1 MKIYCLNLARAVERK
16 EMIQREWIEKLQ
28 FNIEFFTAFDRRQ
41 IESGEFIFPYN
52 EQAAIERIKRPL
64 SNGEIACATS
74 HCLLLRKALAQGH
87 HEIIVMEDDCSP
99 TTHASIETVL
109 GSIETCKKNFP
120 NVKVLLMHDTDKNV
134 KIIEQKEGINL
145 LAFPQFGYR
154 FVWLQKRAIEILAN
168 DLSTMCY
175 PADWLWA
182 KRFMPMKVIANL
194 VNPIGIHSGENTYIG
209 NELRHSSKIK
219 FVP

>member
-1 MKIYCLNLARAVERK
+1 L
-16 EMIQREWIEKLQ
+16 
-28 FNIEFFTAFDRRQ
+28 
-41 IESGEFIFPYN
+41 GEFIFPYS

-74 HCLLLRKALAQGH
+74 HCLLLRKALDEGH
-87 HEIIVMEDDCSP
+87 NEIIVMEDDCSP
-99 TTHASIETVL
+99 TTYASIETVI

-120 NVKVLLMHDTDKNV
+120 NVKVLLMHDTDKNE
-134 KIIEQKEGINL
+134 KIIEQKESINL

-154 FVWLQKRAIEILAN
+154 FVWLQKKAIEILAN

-182 KRFMPMKVIANL
+182 KRFIPMKVIANL
-194 VNPIGIHSGENTYIG
+194 ANPIGMPFDNNTYIG
-209 NELRHSSKIK
+209 NELRNSPRNFI
-219 FVP
+219 P